1 MCVLFTHIY
10 IHILYIHSD
19 YSIYDLPACTT
30 ECVCIHSS
38 LEVSQLREGEQAE
51 NLLGKAPKVRV
62 SCKFS
67 DRLRLSVGM
76 ICMAWWILV
85 DHVFPCP
92 AGLCG
97 RRSGILPM
105 AGSSMHTVPYKNWS
119 GRCGGGLEAR
129 NGPVWTH
136 GVCVHCRD
144 PQTVP
149 IPLTLLV
156 SESFAVNVGK
166 SSRRMDR

>member
-1 MCVLFTHIY
+1 MR
-10 IHILYIHSD
+10 IHS
-19 YSIYDLPACTT
+19 T
-30 ECVCIHSS
+30 

-51 NLLGKAPKVRV
+51 NLLEKAPKVRV
-62 SCKFS
+62 SWCWFS
-67 DRLRLSVGM
+67 YRLRLSVNPCIGM
-76 ICMAWWILV
+76 IGMAWWILVV

-119 GRCGGGLEAR
+119 GRCGGGLAAG

-149 IPLTLLV
+149 ILLTLLI
-156 SESFAVNVGK
+156 SESFAMEHHQYNLIGK
-166 SSRRMDR
+166 CW